1 MPTWTSPNPSS
12 TRASPL
18 VVFAAK
24 AGRGGKGGESGAPK
38 RQAAPGNPPAA
49 PRITGKVGRMSVHTQ
64 IKLVE
69 RYKSLSG
76 GAGAKTTTKTKGGSA
91 VNNKGTVEK
100 SAFRKTKDDAYQE
113 ELARRRAAKR
123 AEARHLETLKSFRGV
138 GAPPTLIVD
147 GYNVCGCDEGAKAGL
162 GLKEAFA
169 AGDLET
175 ARARLVDELD
185 TLGAHKGYRIVCVFD
200 ADRTASERGGGSSR
214 AIDAAERAKGGTWV
228 VFSVTNDADSW
239 IERASIEE
247 LAGESSV
254 DKVLRETRQANGGRV
269 TSETERAARRDD
281 DDAAAAAALSGAGDV
296 SDDAAR
302 RRGAS
307 RGAPADEDSRLGAEA
322 KKNPPSSP
330 PRVVYVATSDNAL
343 SSVVRGNGAYAV
355 SAGSLV
361 EELTRA
367 RADETEIL
375 RELSVK
381 ARWGGEK
388 RGLAMVAKDAST
400 ADKLMEMYKSAP
412 NTSAVEKFG
421 SRTGG
426 FSSKPKKGKKNK
438 GKK

>member
-1 MPTWTSPNPSS
+1 MPTWTSPKPSA

-24 AGRGGKGGESGAPK
+24 ASRGGKGGDGGAPK

-76 GAGAKTTTKTKGGSA
+76 GAGAKTTAGPKGGSA
-91 VNNKGTVEK
+91 VNKATVEK
-100 SAFRKTKDDAYQE
+100 STFRKTKDDAYQE
-113 ELARRRAAKR
+113 ELARRRAAKQ
-123 AEARHLETLKSFRGV
+123 AEARHMETLKSFKGGN

-147 GYNVCGCDEGAKAGL
+147 GYNVCGCDEGEKAGL
-162 GLKEAFA
+162 GMKEAFM

-175 ARARLVDELD
+175 AQKRLVDELD

-200 ADRTASERGGGSSR
+200 ADRTAGDRGGGSGGL
-214 AIDAAERAKGGTWV
+214 DAAWKTKAGTWV

-247 LAGESSV
+247 LKGESSV
-254 DKVLRETRQANGGRV
+254 DKVLRKTRQANAGRV
-269 TSETERAARRDD
+269 ASETERFANRDD
-281 DDAAAAAALSGAGDV
+281 ERNVASAGDASGDVFV
-296 SDDAAR
+296 SAE
-302 RRGAS
+302 AS
-307 RGAPADEDSRLGAEA
+307 A
-322 KKNPPSSP
+322 KKNS
-330 PRVVYVATSDNAL
+330 RLVYVATSDNAL

-367 RADETEIL
+367 RSDETEIL
-375 RELSVK
+375 RELAVK

-388 RGLAMVAKDAST
+388 RGLAMVTKDAST
-400 ADKLMEMYKSAP
+400 ADKLMEMYKAAP
-412 NTSAVEKFG
+412 NTTAVEKFG

-426 FSSKPKKGKKNK
+426 FSSKPRKGKKNK

>member
-254 DKVLRETRQANGGRV
+254 DAVLRKTRQANGGRV
-269 TSETERAARRDD
+269 ASETLRAANRDEFG
-281 DDAAAAAALSGAGDV
+281 AGAGDA
-296 SDDAAR
+296 SGDAR
-302 RRGAS
+302 RRTAGLDAKTAAVS
-307 RGAPADEDSRLGAEA
+307 RT
-322 KKNPPSSP
+322 
-330 PRVVYVATSDNAL
+330 VYVATSDNAL

-367 RADETEIL
+367 RRDETEIL

-388 RGLAMVAKDAST
+388 RGLAMVAVDAST
-400 ADKLMEMYKSAP
+400 ADKLMEMYKAAP

>member
-239 IERASIEE
+239 IERASLEE

-254 DKVLRETRQANGGRV
+254 ERVLREARAASGGRV
-269 TSETERAARRDD
+269 ASETERAARRDD
-281 DDAAAAAALSGAGDV
+281 GGVSGGGVSSDAL
-296 SDDAAR
+296 
-302 RRGAS
+302 
-307 RGAPADEDSRLGAEA
+307 PAKRSEAA
-322 KKNPPSSP
+322 KKDHSAT
-330 PRVVYVATSDNAL
+330 RVVYVATSDNAL
-343 SSVVRGNGAYAV
+343 SSIVRGNGAYAV

-375 RELSVK
+375 RELSVR

>member
-1 MPTWTSPNPSS
+1 MPTWTSPKPPS

-24 AGRGGKGGESGAPK
+24 ASRGGKGGDGGAPK

-76 GAGAKTTTKTKGGSA
+76 GAKTTKTTTGPKGGP
-91 VNNKGTVEK
+91 KGGTVGK
-100 SAFRKTKDDAYQE
+100 TGFRKTKDDAYQE
-113 ELARRRAAKR
+113 ELARRRAAKQ
-123 AEARHLETLKSFRGV
+123 AEARHLETLKSFRGA

-147 GYNVCGCDEGAKAGL
+147 GYNVCGCDEGEKAGL
-162 GLKEAFA
+162 GLKEAFM

-175 ARARLVDELD
+175 AQRRLVDELD

-200 ADRTASERGGGSSR
+200 ADRTANDRGGGSGGL
-214 AIDAAERAKGGTWV
+214 DAASRTEAGTWV

-254 DKVLRETRQANGGRV
+254 DAVLRKTRQANGGRV
-269 TSETERAARRDD
+269 ASETLRAANRDEFG
-281 DDAAAAAALSGAGDV
+281 AGAGDASGDARSAV
-296 SDDAAR
+296 SR
-302 RRGAS
+302 T
-307 RGAPADEDSRLGAEA
+307 
-322 KKNPPSSP
+322 
-330 PRVVYVATSDNAL
+330 VYVATSDNAL

-367 RADETEIL
+367 RRDETEIL

-388 RGLAMVAKDAST
+388 RGLAMVTKDAST
-400 ADKLMEMYKSAP
+400 ADKLMEMYKAAP

>member
-1 MPTWTSPNPSS
+1 M
-12 TRASPL
+12 
-18 VVFAAK
+18 
-24 AGRGGKGGESGAPK
+24 
-38 RQAAPGNPPAA
+38 
-49 PRITGKVGRMSVHTQ
+49 HTQ

-239 IERASIEE
+239 I
-247 LAGESSV
+247 
-254 DKVLRETRQANGGRV
+254 
-269 TSETERAARRDD
+269 
-281 DDAAAAAALSGAGDV
+281 
-296 SDDAAR
+296 
-302 RRGAS
+302 
-307 RGAPADEDSRLGAEA
+307 
-322 KKNPPSSP
+322 
-330 PRVVYVATSDNAL
+330 
-343 SSVVRGNGAYAV
+343 
-355 SAGSLV
+355 
-361 EELTRA
+361 
-367 RADETEIL
+367 
-375 RELSVK
+375 
-381 ARWGGEK
+381 
-388 RGLAMVAKDAST
+388 
-400 ADKLMEMYKSAP
+400 
-412 NTSAVEKFG
+412 
-421 SRTGG
+421 
-426 FSSKPKKGKKNK
+426 
-438 GKK
+438 

>member
-247 LAGESSV
+247 LAGVSSV
-254 DKVLRETRQANGGRV
+254 DAVLRKTRQANGGRV
-269 TSETERAARRDD
+269 ASETERAANRDD
-281 DDAAAAAALSGAGDV
+281 AFGAGAGDA
-296 SDDAAR
+296 DDASGDAR
-302 RRGAS
+302 QKRTAGLDAVKTRT
-307 RGAPADEDSRLGAEA
+307 
-322 KKNPPSSP
+322 
-330 PRVVYVATSDNAL
+330 VYVATSDNAL

-367 RADETEIL
+367 RRDETEIL

-388 RGLAMVAKDAST
+388 RGLAMVTKDAST
-400 ADKLMEMYKSAP
+400 ADKLMEMYKAAP

>member
-1 MPTWTSPNPSS
+1 MPTWTSPKPPS

-24 AGRGGKGGESGAPK
+24 ASRGGKGGDGGAPK

-76 GAGAKTTTKTKGGSA
+76 GAKTTKTTTGPKGGP
-91 VNNKGTVEK
+91 KGGTVEK
-100 SAFRKTKDDAYQE
+100 TGFRKTKDDAYQE
-113 ELARRRAAKR
+113 ELARRRAAKQ
-123 AEARHLETLKSFRGV
+123 AEARHLETLKSFRGA

-147 GYNVCGCDEGAKAGL
+147 GYNVCGCDEGEKAGL
-162 GLKEAFA
+162 GLKEAFM

-175 ARARLVDELD
+175 AQRRLVDELD

-200 ADRTASERGGGSSR
+200 ADRTANDRGGGSGGL
-214 AIDAAERAKGGTWV
+214 DAASRTEAGTWV

-254 DKVLRETRQANGGRV
+254 DAVLRKTRQANGGRV
-269 TSETERAARRDD
+269 ASETLRAANRDEFG
-281 DDAAAAAALSGAGDV
+281 AGAGDASGDARSAV
-296 SDDAAR
+296 SR
-302 RRGAS
+302 T
-307 RGAPADEDSRLGAEA
+307 
-322 KKNPPSSP
+322 
-330 PRVVYVATSDNAL
+330 VYVATSDNAL

-367 RADETEIL
+367 RRDETEIL

-400 ADKLMEMYKSAP
+400 ADKLMEMYKAAP

>member
-1 MPTWTSPNPSS
+1 MPTWTSPKPPS

-24 AGRGGKGGESGAPK
+24 ASRGGKGGDGGAPK

-76 GAGAKTTTKTKGGSA
+76 GAKTTKTTTGPKGGP
-91 VNNKGTVEK
+91 KGGTVEK
-100 SAFRKTKDDAYQE
+100 TGFRKTKDDAYQE
-113 ELARRRAAKR
+113 ELARRRAAKQ
-123 AEARHLETLKSFRGV
+123 AEARHLETLKSFRGA

-147 GYNVCGCDEGAKAGL
+147 GYNVCGCDEGEKAGL
-162 GLKEAFA
+162 GLKEAFM

-175 ARARLVDELD
+175 AQRRLVDELD

-200 ADRTASERGGGSSR
+200 ADRTANDRGGGSGGL
-214 AIDAAERAKGGTWV
+214 DAASRTEAGTWV

-254 DKVLRETRQANGGRV
+254 DAVLRKTRQANGGRV
-269 TSETERAARRDD
+269 ASETERAANRDD
-281 DDAAAAAALSGAGDV
+281 AFGAGAGDASGDARSAV
-296 SDDAAR
+296 SR
-302 RRGAS
+302 T
-307 RGAPADEDSRLGAEA
+307 
-322 KKNPPSSP
+322 
-330 PRVVYVATSDNAL
+330 VYVATSDNAL

-367 RADETEIL
+367 RRDEKEIL

-388 RGLAMVAKDAST
+388 RGLAMVAVDAST
-400 ADKLMEMYKSAP
+400 ADKLMEMYKAAP

>member
-1 MPTWTSPNPSS
+1 MPTWTSPKPSA

-24 AGRGGKGGESGAPK
+24 ASRGGKGGDGGAPK

-76 GAGAKTTTKTKGGSA
+76 GAGAKTTAGPKGGSA
-91 VNNKGTVEK
+91 VNKATVEK
-100 SAFRKTKDDAYQE
+100 STFRKTKDDAYQE
-113 ELARRRAAKR
+113 ELARRRAAKQ
-123 AEARHLETLKSFRGV
+123 AEARHMETLKSFKGS

-147 GYNVCGCDEGAKAGL
+147 GYNVCGCEEGARAGL
-162 GLKEAFA
+162 GMKEAFM

-175 ARARLVDELD
+175 AQRRLVDELD

-200 ADRTASERGGGSSR
+200 ADRTAGDRGGGSGGLDS
-214 AIDAAERAKGGTWV
+214 AWKTKAGTWV

-254 DKVLRETRQANGGRV
+254 DKVLRKTRQANAGRV
-269 TSETERAARRDD
+269 ASETERAANRDD
-281 DDAAAAAALSGAGDV
+281 DASAGDASGDFFV
-296 SDDAAR
+296 S
-302 RRGAS
+302 
-307 RGAPADEDSRLGAEA
+307 AEA
-322 KKNPPSSP
+322 RKNS
-330 PRVVYVATSDNAL
+330 RAVYVATSDNAL

-367 RADETEIL
+367 RLDETEIL
-375 RELSVK
+375 RELAVK

-388 RGLAMVAKDAST
+388 RGLAMVTKDAST
-400 ADKLMEMYKSAP
+400 AEKLMEMYKAAP

>member
-1 MPTWTSPNPSS
+1 MPTWTSPKPPS

-24 AGRGGKGGESGAPK
+24 ASRGGKGGDGGAPK

-76 GAGAKTTTKTKGGSA
+76 GAKTTKTTTGPKGGP
-91 VNNKGTVEK
+91 KGGTVEK
-100 SAFRKTKDDAYQE
+100 TGFRKTKDDAYQE
-113 ELARRRAAKR
+113 ELARRRAAKQ
-123 AEARHLETLKSFRGV
+123 AEARHLETLKSFRGA

-147 GYNVCGCDEGAKAGL
+147 GYNVCGCDEGEKAGL
-162 GLKEAFA
+162 GLKEAFM

-175 ARARLVDELD
+175 AQRRLVDELD

-200 ADRTASERGGGSSR
+200 ADRTANDRGGGSGGL
-214 AIDAAERAKGGTWV
+214 DAASRTEAGTWV

-254 DKVLRETRQANGGRV
+254 DAVLRKTRQANGGRV
-269 TSETERAARRDD
+269 ASETLRAANRDEFG
-281 DDAAAAAALSGAGDV
+281 AGAGDASGDARSAV
-296 SDDAAR
+296 SR
-302 RRGAS
+302 T
-307 RGAPADEDSRLGAEA
+307 
-322 KKNPPSSP
+322 
-330 PRVVYVATSDNAL
+330 VYVATSDNAL

-367 RADETEIL
+367 RRDETEIL

-388 RGLAMVAKDAST
+388 RGLAMVAVDAST
-400 ADKLMEMYKSAP
+400 ADKLMEMYKAAP

>member
-254 DKVLRETRQANGGRV
+254 DAVLRKTRQANGGRV
-269 TSETERAARRDD
+269 ASETLRAANRDEFG
-281 DDAAAAAALSGAGDV
+281 AGAGDASGDARSAV
-296 SDDAAR
+296 SR
-302 RRGAS
+302 T
-307 RGAPADEDSRLGAEA
+307 
-322 KKNPPSSP
+322 
-330 PRVVYVATSDNAL
+330 VYVATSDNAL

-367 RADETEIL
+367 RRDETEIL

>member
-24 AGRGGKGGESGAPK
+24 SSRGGGKGGDGGAPK

-76 GAGAKTTTKTKGGSA
+76 GAGAKTTTVKTKGGSA
-91 VNNKGTVEK
+91 AHNKGTVER

-123 AEARHLETLKSFRGV
+123 AEARRLETLQSFRGA

-162 GLKEAFA
+162 GLKEPFA

-175 ARARLVDELD
+175 ARRRLVDELD

-200 ADRTASERGGGSSR
+200 ADRTARERDGGRG
-214 AIDAAERAKGGTWV
+214 ALDAAERAEGGTWV

-239 IERASIEE
+239 IERASLEE

-254 DKVLRETRQANGGRV
+254 ERVLREARAASGGRV
-269 TSETERAARRDD
+269 ASGTERAARRDD
-281 DDAAAAAALSGAGDV
+281 GGVSGGGVSSDAL
-296 SDDAAR
+296 
-302 RRGAS
+302 
-307 RGAPADEDSRLGAEA
+307 PAKRSEAA
-322 KKNPPSSP
+322 KKDHSAT
-330 PRVVYVATSDNAL
+330 RVVYVATSDNAL
-343 SSVVRGNGAYAV
+343 SSIVRGNGAYAV

-375 RELSVK
+375 RELSVR

-388 RGLAMVAKDAST
+388 RGLAMVTKDAST
-400 ADKLMEMYKSAP
+400 AEKLMEMYKAAP

>member
-1 MPTWTSPNPSS
+1 MPTWTSPKPPS

-24 AGRGGKGGESGAPK
+24 ASRGGKGGDGGVPK

-76 GAGAKTTTKTKGGSA
+76 GAKTTKTTTGPKGGP
-91 VNNKGTVEK
+91 KGGTVEK
-100 SAFRKTKDDAYQE
+100 TGFRKTKDDAYQE
-113 ELARRRAAKR
+113 ELARRRAAKQ
-123 AEARHLETLKSFRGV
+123 AEARHLETLKSFRGA

-147 GYNVCGCDEGAKAGL
+147 GYNVCGCDEGEKAGL
-162 GLKEAFA
+162 GLREAFM

-175 ARARLVDELD
+175 AQRRLVNELD

-200 ADRTASERGGGSSR
+200 ADRTANRRGGGGGGL
-214 AIDAAERAKGGTWV
+214 DAASRTEAGTWV

-247 LAGESSV
+247 LAGVSSV
-254 DKVLRETRQANGGRV
+254 DAVLRKTRQANGGRV
-269 TSETERAARRDD
+269 ASETERAANRDD
-281 DDAAAAAALSGAGDV
+281 AFGAGAGDAG
-296 SDDAAR
+296 DASGDVLAR
-302 RRGAS
+302 RRTAGLDAVKT
-307 RGAPADEDSRLGAEA
+307 RA
-322 KKNPPSSP
+322 
-330 PRVVYVATSDNAL
+330 VYVATSDNAL

-367 RADETEIL
+367 RRDETEIL

-388 RGLAMVAKDAST
+388 RGLAMVTKDAST
-400 ADKLMEMYKSAP
+400 ADKLMEMYKAAP

>member
-1 MPTWTSPNPSS
+1 MPTWTSPKPPS

-24 AGRGGKGGESGAPK
+24 PSRGGKGGDGGAPK

-76 GAGAKTTTKTKGGSA
+76 GAKATKTTTGPKGGSA

-100 SAFRKTKDDAYQE
+100 TGFRKTKDDAYQE
-113 ELARRRAAKR
+113 ELARRRAAKQ
-123 AEARHLETLKSFRGV
+123 AEARHLETLKSFRGA

-147 GYNVCGCDEGAKAGL
+147 GYNVCGCDEGEKAGL
-162 GLKEAFA
+162 GLKEAFM

-175 ARARLVDELD
+175 AQRRLVDELD

-200 ADRTASERGGGSSR
+200 ADRTANDRGGGSGGL
-214 AIDAAERAKGGTWV
+214 DAASRTEAGTWV

-254 DKVLRETRQANGGRV
+254 DAVLRKTRQANGGRV
-269 TSETERAARRDD
+269 ASETQRAANRDEFG
-281 DDAAAAAALSGAGDV
+281 AGAGDASGDARASEANGGECPRSAV
-296 SDDAAR
+296 SR
-302 RRGAS
+302 T
-307 RGAPADEDSRLGAEA
+307 
-322 KKNPPSSP
+322 
-330 PRVVYVATSDNAL
+330 VYVATSDNAL

-367 RADETEIL
+367 RRDETEIL

-400 ADKLMEMYKSAP
+400 ADKLMEMYKAAP

>member
-1 MPTWTSPNPSS
+1 
-12 TRASPL
+12 
-18 VVFAAK
+18 
-24 AGRGGKGGESGAPK
+24 
-38 RQAAPGNPPAA
+38 
-49 PRITGKVGRMSVHTQ
+49 MSVHTQ

-76 GAGAKTTTKTKGGSA
+76 GAKATKTTTGPKGGSA
-91 VNNKGTVEK
+91 VNNKGTVGK
-100 SAFRKTKDDAYQE
+100 TGFRKTKDDAYQE
-113 ELARRRAAKR
+113 ELARRRAAKQ
-123 AEARHLETLKSFRGV
+123 AEARHLETLKSFRGA

-147 GYNVCGCDEGAKAGL
+147 GYNVCGCDEGEKAGL
-162 GLKEAFA
+162 GLKEAFM

-175 ARARLVDELD
+175 AQRRLVDELD

-200 ADRTASERGGGSSR
+200 ADRTANDRGGGSGGL
-214 AIDAAERAKGGTWV
+214 DAASRTEAGTWV

-254 DKVLRETRQANGGRV
+254 DAVLRKTRQANGGRV
-269 TSETERAARRDD
+269 ASETLRAANRDEFG
-281 DDAAAAAALSGAGDV
+281 AGAGDASGDARSAV
-296 SDDAAR
+296 SR
-302 RRGAS
+302 T
-307 RGAPADEDSRLGAEA
+307 
-322 KKNPPSSP
+322 
-330 PRVVYVATSDNAL
+330 VYVATSDNAL

-367 RADETEIL
+367 RRDETEIL

-388 RGLAMVAKDAST
+388 RGLAMVAVDAST
-400 ADKLMEMYKSAP
+400 ADKLMEMYKAAP

>member
-200 ADRTASERGGGSSR
+200 ADRTANDRGGGSGGL
-214 AIDAAERAKGGTWV
+214 DAASRTEAGTWV

-254 DKVLRETRQANGGRV
+254 DAVLRKTRQANGGRV
-269 TSETERAARRDD
+269 ASETLRAANRDEFG
-281 DDAAAAAALSGAGDV
+281 AGAGDASGDARSAV
-296 SDDAAR
+296 SR
-302 RRGAS
+302 T
-307 RGAPADEDSRLGAEA
+307 
-322 KKNPPSSP
+322 
-330 PRVVYVATSDNAL
+330 VYVATSDNAL

-367 RADETEIL
+367 RRDETEIL

-388 RGLAMVAKDAST
+388 RGLAMVAVDAST
-400 ADKLMEMYKSAP
+400 ADKLMEMYKAAP

>member
-1 MPTWTSPNPSS
+1 MPTWTSPKPPS

-24 AGRGGKGGESGAPK
+24 ASRGGKGGDGGVPK

-76 GAGAKTTTKTKGGSA
+76 GAKTTKTTTGPKGGP
-91 VNNKGTVEK
+91 KGGTVEK
-100 SAFRKTKDDAYQE
+100 TGFRKTKDDAYQE
-113 ELARRRAAKR
+113 ELARRRAAKQ
-123 AEARHLETLKSFRGV
+123 AEARHLETLKSFRGA

-147 GYNVCGCDEGAKAGL
+147 GYNVCGCDEGEKAGL
-162 GLKEAFA
+162 GLKEAFM

-175 ARARLVDELD
+175 AQRRLVNELD

-200 ADRTASERGGGSSR
+200 ADRTANHRGGGSGGKRLDTASR
-214 AIDAAERAKGGTWV
+214 TEAGTWV

-247 LAGESSV
+247 LAGVSSV
-254 DKVLRETRQANGGRV
+254 DAVLRKTRQANGGRV
-269 TSETERAARRDD
+269 ASETERAANRDD
-281 DDAAAAAALSGAGDV
+281 AFGAGADDA
-296 SDDAAR
+296 DDASGDAR
-302 RRGAS
+302 QKRTAGLDAVKTRT
-307 RGAPADEDSRLGAEA
+307 
-322 KKNPPSSP
+322 
-330 PRVVYVATSDNAL
+330 VYVATSDNAL

-367 RADETEIL
+367 RRDETEIL

-388 RGLAMVAKDAST
+388 RGLAMVTKDAST
-400 ADKLMEMYKSAP
+400 ADKLMEMYKAAP

>member
-1 MPTWTSPNPSS
+1 MPTWTSPKPPS

-24 AGRGGKGGESGAPK
+24 ASRGGKGGDGGVPK

-76 GAGAKTTTKTKGGSA
+76 GAKTTKTTTGPKGGP
-91 VNNKGTVEK
+91 KGGTVEK
-100 SAFRKTKDDAYQE
+100 TGFRKTKDDAYQE
-113 ELARRRAAKR
+113 ELARRRAAKQ
-123 AEARHLETLKSFRGV
+123 AEARHLETLKSFRGA

-147 GYNVCGCDEGAKAGL
+147 GYNVCGCDEGEKAGL
-162 GLKEAFA
+162 GLKEAFM

-175 ARARLVDELD
+175 AQRRLVDELD

-200 ADRTASERGGGSSR
+200 ADRTANDRGGGSGGL
-214 AIDAAERAKGGTWV
+214 DAASRTEAGTWV

-254 DKVLRETRQANGGRV
+254 DAVLRKTRQANGGRV
-269 TSETERAARRDD
+269 ASETLRAANRDEFG
-281 DDAAAAAALSGAGDV
+281 AGAGDA
-296 SDDAAR
+296 SGDARSAVLR
-302 RRGAS
+302 T
-307 RGAPADEDSRLGAEA
+307 
-322 KKNPPSSP
+322 
-330 PRVVYVATSDNAL
+330 VYVATSDNAL

-367 RADETEIL
+367 RRDETEIL

-388 RGLAMVAKDAST
+388 RGLAMVAVDAST
-400 ADKLMEMYKSAP
+400 ADKLMEMYKAAP